1 MHAPRH
7 RPTSFLAGALLLLA
21 AACGGAAGTSVGV
34 EFPPT
39 DATAPDATAPDG
51 DGYGDSDSDSDG
63 DSDGDGDGDGDGD
76 APSVDPETP
85 VSDGPAAG
93 GGMAMCAPGV
103 PDCTDMVV
111 NPDGEV
117 TCPPEGCG
125 GDPAAPDQTYVEV
138 APRPIAGQ
146 AAPRPWDEAVPSAD
160 GTQVS
165 VRWWSGVE
173 PCTVLADVQVEETPE
188 RVVITV
194 FEGPDQAPDAEPVA
208 CIDIAQAKQTTVQL
222 AAPLADRP
230 VVDGSTA

>member
-1 MHAPRH
+1 MHAPR
-7 RPTSFLAGALLLLA
+7 RPTAPFLAGALVLLA

-34 EFPPT
+34 GPPPADGAT
-39 DATAPDATAPDG
+39 SSATATDP
-51 DGYGDSDSDSDG
+51 
-63 DSDGDGDGDGDGD
+63 
-76 APSVDPETP
+76 APSAPTADPETP
-85 VSDGPAAG
+85 VTDGATAG

-103 PDCTDMVV
+103 PDCTDVVV

-117 TCPPEGCG
+117 PCPAEGCT
-125 GDPAAPDQTYVEV
+125 GDPAAPDETYVDV
-138 APRPIAGQ
+138 APRAIAGE
-146 AAPRPWDEAVPSAD
+146 AAPRPWDEALPSAD

-188 RVVITV
+188 QVVITI

-208 CIDIAQAKQTTVQL
+208 CIEIAQAKQTTVTL
-222 AAPLADRP
+222 AEPLGDRP